1 MRCGLTSQRHSLW
14 PCPASRSLKSR
25 PGKKVG
31 SSGAGCVRSFRTR
44 SPAIAKNRTST
55 SATNFLLCRHDYH
68 VDVAGGLPTA
78 HYVYDMGEAEGLRFP
93 TKRRAYVRGPG
104 LKPIRDLLMVS
115 IDLSHFR
122 LTT

>member
-1 MRCGLTSQRHSLW
+1 
-14 PCPASRSLKSR
+14 
-25 PGKKVG
+25 
-31 SSGAGCVRSFRTR
+31 
-44 SPAIAKNRTST
+44 
-55 SATNFLLCRHDYH
+55 
-68 VDVAGGLPTA
+68 VAGGFPTA
-78 HYVYDMGEAEGLRFP
+78 HYVYDMVEAEGLRFP